1 METSP
6 QATPAEPE
14 FAAFLAIDWADQKHD
29 WMLRSAAG
37 GRVEQGQLEHTP
49 EAIQA
54 WAAQLRQRFGG
65 QPIAV
70 CLEQSRGALIYQL
83 SVYPE
88 LVLYPVHPQTV
99 AHYRRA
105 WHPSGAK
112 DDPLDTELL
121 LEILEKHRGHLR
133 PLVPDSQPTR
143 KLRLLVELRRRL
155 VDERTRHSNQLTDQL
170 KQYFPQVLRWFH
182 EPTSGV
188 VGALLNQWPTLEQLQ
203 QQQPASLRQ
212 FLRQHHVH
220 GPQHVDQLLEQ
231 IRQAVPATRDPAI
244 VEASVLAVR
253 AQLRLLAG
261 LRESITELDRQIRQ
275 VTAAHPD
282 YPIFA
287 SLPAAGQALEP
298 RLLVLFGSDR
308 NRYHSAAEVATFSG
322 IAPVQQ
328 KSGRQWL
335 VRFRRS
341 CPKFLR
347 QTLHEWAGHTLAQ
360 CAWARAFYDAKRAA
374 GLEHH
379 AAVRAL
385 AYKWVRILYRCW
397 KDRLPYQE
405 ELYLAALRRH
415 GSPLARPE
423 KTAENPAPEPAGERS
438 EEYQFKKVAG
448 FWKFSPAT
456 P

>member
-1 METSP
+1 MPTNP
-6 QATPAEPE
+6 QAAPAEPA
-14 FAAFLAIDWADQKHD
+14 FTAFLAIDWADQKHL
-29 WMLRSAAG
+29 WRLRSAAG
-37 GRVEQGQLEHTP
+37 GRVEQGELEHTP
-49 EAIQA
+49 EAIHA
-54 WAAQLRQRFGG
+54 WVAQLRQRFGG

-70 CLEQSRGALIYQL
+70 CLEQSRGPLIYQL

-133 PLVPDSQPTR
+133 PLAPDSEPTR
-143 KLRLLVELRRRL
+143 KLRLLVELRRCQ

-182 EPTSGV
+182 EPTAEV
-188 VGALLNQWPTLEQLQ
+188 VGALLSRWPTLEQLQ
-203 QQQPASLRQ
+203 QQTPARLRA

-220 GPQHVDQLLEQ
+220 GAEHIDALLEQ
-231 IRQAVPATRDPAI
+231 IRQAVPVTRDPAI
-244 VEASVLAVR
+244 VEASVLAVHG
-253 AQLRLLAG
+253 QLRLLAG
-261 LRESITELDRQIRQ
+261 LRETITELDRQIRQ
-275 VTAAHPD
+275 LHAAHPD
-282 YPIFA
+282 HAIFA
-287 SLPAAGQALEP
+287 SLPAAGEALEP

-308 NRYHSAAEVATFSG
+308 NRYHRAAEVATFTG

-347 QTLHEWAGHTLAQ
+347 QTLHEWAGHTLTAS
-360 CAWARAFYDAKRAA
+360 AWARAFYDAKRAA
-374 GLEHH
+374 GLDHH

-385 AYKWVRILYRCW
+385 AYKWVRIVYRCW
-397 KDRLPYQE
+397 KDRAPYQE
-405 ELYLAALRRH
+405 ELYLAALRRQ
-415 GSPLARPE
+415 GSPLARPQ
-423 KTAENPAPEPAGERS
+423 NG
-438 EEYQFKKVAG
+438 
-448 FWKFSPAT
+448 
-456 P
+456 